1 MLSEQHHEGPNVLN
15 PATAMIGDQA
25 TCMVVGHFS
34 RNCWAAV
41 PAAKGKYFASWEQGL
56 RLVADFKSSV
66 LVAHFTIPKTMY
78 IYIYK
83 TTGAFNCFNSLC
95 SSLNPRMLSP
105 PRGLLGLKIM
115 SLRAS

>member
-78 IYIYK
+78 IYIYTK
-83 TTGAFNCFNSLC
+83 LPAHST
-95 SSLNPRMLSP
+95 
-105 PRGLLGLKIM
+105 
-115 SLRAS
+115 ASIHCVQV

>member
-15 PATAMIGDQA
+15 PATTAMIGHQA

-56 RLVADFKSSV
+56 RLIADFKSSV
-66 LVAHFTIPKTMY
+66 LVAHFTIPKTVY
-78 IYIYK
+78 IQNYQRIQ
-83 TTGAFNCFNSLC
+83 
-95 SSLNPRMLSP
+95 
-105 PRGLLGLKIM
+105 LLQFIVFKFE
-115 SLRAS
+115 SQNVVATAWPAWA